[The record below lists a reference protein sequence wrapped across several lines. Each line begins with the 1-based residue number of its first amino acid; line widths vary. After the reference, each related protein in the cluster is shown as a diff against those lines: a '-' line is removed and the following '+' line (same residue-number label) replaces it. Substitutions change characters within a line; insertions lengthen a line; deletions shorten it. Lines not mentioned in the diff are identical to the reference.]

1 MDTVE
6 GKLLDY
12 IQEQIDISR
21 EAAKRMWERAD
32 WDFNRLESLID
43 DYSYIKEVDVE

>member
-6 GKLLDY
+6 GRLLDH
-12 IQEQIDISR
+12 IQEQINISK

-32 WDFNRLESLID
+32 WDFNKLECLMD
-43 DYSYIKEVDVE
+43 DYSYIKEVDN